1 MSDAFII
8 FLYSRVLTNHFWIT
22 SKGDNSKW
30 VRDKW
35 CLLSKLNNI
44 FPHLVSALELF
55 PPSNSFRTFM
65 YCDLWPY
72 LLWPLDFQIQ
82 KRIVSAE
89 TTWENMVSD
98 WNSYVYNFQ
107 MFCVLLIGAGQ
118 DITFGLEWINGTYA
132 NNFSILK
139 P

>member
-1 MSDAFII
+1 
-8 FLYSRVLTNHFWIT
+8 
-22 SKGDNSKW
+22 
-30 VRDKW
+30 
-35 CLLSKLNNI
+35 
-44 FPHLVSALELF
+44 
-55 PPSNSFRTFM
+55 M

-72 LLWPLDFQIQ
+72 VLCPLDFQIQ
-82 KRIVSAE
+82 KRIDSAE

-118 DITFGLEWINGTYA
+118 DITFGLEWINGKYA
-132 NNFSILK
+132 NNSTMLE